1 MLHSVIRQLS
11 TDDSLNEPIVAHII
25 TNVLQSLQIH
35 GQYEPIEGILLTLG
49 AQLYEMLRPK
59 YPCVL
64 DIMMQIPNVNQQDL
78 QKFDEKIQNSYQN
91 HKVSN
96 KVDKTTRDLFRKIT
110 SSVSIV
116 FKD

>member
-1 MLHSVIRQLS
+1 M
-11 TDDSLNEPIVAHII
+11 
-25 TNVLQSLQIH
+25 LQSLQIH